1 MVRPQHWQWSLC
13 IAAMLACPSARADD
27 AGQALL
33 DKATDTKLSAEN
45 LMDLNQVIKLSQEA
59 IAAGLDEDGKKF
71 ANELLA
77 STLTQRADMICT
89 ELFEQPVTPN
99 RGRKLVQIALSDL
112 EQTLAI
118 DSEQAQAQYLIGRL
132 YAHLGEPEKGLK
144 ALDHAVRLSQDDP
157 PSLAK
162 ALMIRAN
169 LKTEPAARIADF
181 NEAVRLQPHDP
192 NVLRFRGMFYLT
204 QNDLP
209 AAISD
214 LNAAVTIDPK
224 DSDTQEALGIAQS
237 MSEKYDEAMDSFNK
251 AIELAPEVGTAY
263 TQRARIRAIKGDVPA
278 ALADVEQSLKLQP
291 GSVQALQ
298 LHATLL
304 GSTGKFDQALADM
317 NLLRKAMPDNPEILL
332 QIAML
337 YQASKEPYKAITAY
351 DQVLQN
357 DAENVSAFR
366 GRADV
371 YLGLGKQS
379 EALADYEAALKID
392 PKNSGVLNNL
402 AWVLATSP
410 DHELRDGKRA
420 IELAKL
426 ACEVT
431 EFKQAHIVSTLAA
444 GYAETG
450 DFETA
455 VTWSKKAVEL
465 GPDSMKGQLSKEL
478 ESYQAQKPWREA
490 NPPVD
495 EDAQQTARPEKS
507 PAPSND
513 DTARSKRG
521 S

>member
-1 MVRPQHWQWSLC
+1 MVRPQLRQWLFS
-13 IAAMLACPSARADD
+13 IAALLACPAALADD
-27 AGQALL
+27 TGQSLL
-33 DKATDTKLSAEN
+33 DKATETKLSAEN
-45 LMDLNQVIKLSQEA
+45 LTDLNEVIKLSHEA
-59 IAAGLDEDGKKF
+59 IAAGLDDNSKKF

-89 ELFEQPVTPN
+89 ELFEQPITPN

-112 EQTLAI
+112 EQTLELDA
-118 DSEQAQAQYLIGRL
+118 EQAQAQYLIGRL
-132 YAHLGEPEKGLK
+132 YAHLGEREKGLK
-144 ALDHAVRLSQDDP
+144 AIDHAVRLTEDDP
-157 PSLAK
+157 PARAKSLI
-162 ALMIRAN
+162 IRAN
-169 LKTEPAARIADF
+169 LKTEPAERAADF

-192 NVLRFRGMFYLT
+192 IVLRFRGMYHLT

-209 AAISD
+209 AAIAD
-214 LNAAVTIDPK
+214 LGAALAIEPK

-237 MSEKYDEAMDSFNK
+237 MSQKYDEAMESFNK
-251 AIELAPEVGTAY
+251 AIELAPEVSSAF
-263 TQRARIRAIKGDVPA
+263 TQRARVRAIKGDVPA
-278 ALADVEQSLKLQP
+278 ALADVEQALKLQP

-351 DQVLQN
+351 DQVLEN
-357 DAENVSAFR
+357 DAENVAAFR
-366 GRADV
+366 GRADA
-371 YLGLGKQS
+371 YLGLGKQA
-379 EALADYEAALKID
+379 EALADYEAALKVD

-410 DHELRDGKRA
+410 NEELRDGKRA

-455 VTWSKKAVEL
+455 VNWSKKAVEL
-465 GPDSMKGQLSKEL
+465 GPESMKGQLSKEL
-478 ESYQAQKPWREA
+478 ESYQAKKPWREA

-495 EDAQQTARPEKS
+495 DDAQQTARPEKP

-513 DTARSKRG
+513 DTAGGKRG